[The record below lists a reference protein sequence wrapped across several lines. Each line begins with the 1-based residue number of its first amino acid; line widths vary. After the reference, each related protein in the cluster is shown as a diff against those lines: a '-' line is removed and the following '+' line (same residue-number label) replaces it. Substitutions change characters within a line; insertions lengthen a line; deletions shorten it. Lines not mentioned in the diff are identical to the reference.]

1 MADGGR
7 VCWVFGNRTAA
18 RPYLGGRAAVQLPRN
33 RGWYAD
39 RQTEE
44 P

>member
-7 VCWVFGNRTAA
+7 VCWVFGNWTAA
-18 RPYLGGRAAVQLPRN
+18 CPYLGDWVPLLRS